1 MKMSVCRRV
10 VAACMAVVLLSSVTV
25 RAQADNTEELK
36 ERLNELSEQLAGIA
50 EEREDIKEKIAGTS
64 SEKEKKLA
72 EKTHWESQIGLTRQ
86 EIDLLQERIDLLI
99 EQIGIKQDEI
109 EDKESEIDYNFNQ
122 YKKRMRATYMAGQ
135 SSNLSMLL
143 GASGFTDLLI
153 RSEFIR
159 VTAEHDEAL
168 VQSLRKDRAELEEA
182 KEDLNRSLEAVE
194 ADQND
199 LEDKQKELEGQLQI
213 TQEDIQSISMLEQ
226 EYLNRQAELQAMD
239 QKVQAELDQI
249 YMIIGSSGEYVGGI
263 FGWPVPGYTTITS
276 YYGWRFNNT
285 NFHTGIDIAG
295 SGVYGKSVVASN
307 SGRVAYVQTTYT
319 DGVGYGKYVIVD
331 HGGGYTSLYAHL
343 SSISV
348 SVGDVVTRGVSEIGK
363 VGSTGW
369 STGPHLHFEVRVDG
383 KHQNPLEYLKS
394 SG

>member
-10 VAACMAVVLLSSVTV
+10 AAACMAVVLLSSVTV

-86 EIDLLQERIDLLI
+86 EIDLLQERIDLLT
-99 EQIGIKQDEI
+99 EQIAIKQDEI

-122 YKKRMRATYMAGQ
+122 YKKRMRATYMAGR

-307 SGRVAYVQTTYT
+307 SGKVAYVQTTYT